1 MSRKKQETKNLK
13 KMHEST
19 QKFVDIKRISEET
32 DNWPLSTATSKQNFP
47 MHVALFEL
55 AVGRVKACP
64 KADDRKSDST
74 NQHKVMSRKCDPN
87 KVLRKSAKSRKQTQN
102 V

>member
-1 MSRKKQETKNLK
+1 MCRNECEKIHQ
-13 KMHEST
+13 ST
-19 QKFVDIKRISEET
+19 QKFVDIKTISEEA
-32 DNWPLSTATSKQNFP
+32 DNLPLSMATSKQNFP

-55 AVGRVKACP
+55 AVRRVKTCP
-64 KADDRKSDST
+64 NADDRKSDST